1 MIWEQ
6 IDKDLI
12 NVEVNATDQNG
23 VLEVM
28 GRLLIDKGYA
38 KDSYV
43 KALQK
48 RESENPTGIDM
59 SGFGIAI
66 PHTDISHVLK
76 DAIGIGILRKPVKF
90 MAMGTDDEYVEVS
103 LVFVLSIT
111 DPKAH
116 LDHIQG
122 ILTVLQDKSVL
133 EAIRNSKTPEEIIT
147 IIKNKENPS

>member
-1 MIWEQ
+1 VIWEQ